1 MLQPA
6 TATGHW
12 PWLLLLLL
20 LATRAALAPAPAPAV
35 ATAAVAASGMPACLP
50 VCLAA
55 CLIACL
61 RASLSDWLLDW
72 LADCLAEPRW
82 RITAKPAQKPHGGF
96 LYKRVAQKTRELS
109 SEARIPCLRMRLSY
123 ANETKKQGKARL
135 SKPTKTQQLVA
146 QGVPKTRKMLE
157 SLRKRAHLPRGAH
170 VLPTRVLK
178 HVWRTTV
185 KPERE
190 AREVKLLFDASEL
203 ERKT

>member
-1 MLQPA
+1 MVSFCVLWKPKLKLSHVTPNILWHTYFAIPADSITVAASAKAYWLKANSYRLLLQPA

-12 PWLLLLLL
+12 PWLLLLL

-82 RITAKPAQKPHGGF
+82 RTTAKPAEKPHGGF
-96 LYKRVAQKTRELS
+96 LYKRVTEKTRELS
-109 SEARIPCLRMRLSY
+109 SETHIPCLRKRFSR
-123 ANETKKQGKARL
+123 ANEAKKHWKSR
-135 SKPTKTQQLVA
+135 
-146 QGVPKTRKMLE
+146 
-157 SLRKRAHLPRGAH
+157 RKRNN
-170 VLPTRVLK
+170 
-178 HVWRTTV
+178 
-185 KPERE
+185 
-190 AREVKLLFDASEL
+190 
-203 ERKT
+203 